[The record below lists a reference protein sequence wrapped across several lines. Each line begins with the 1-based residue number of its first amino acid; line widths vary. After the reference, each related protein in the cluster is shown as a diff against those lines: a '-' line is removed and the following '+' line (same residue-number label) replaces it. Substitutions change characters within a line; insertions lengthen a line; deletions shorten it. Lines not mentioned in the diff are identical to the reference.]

1 MPSIYLFNGLIL
13 LNKQIE
19 SMKSSLLAQSLT
31 LPCGVTVPNRMAKSA
46 LSEGMAHANG
56 RPSEALFKLYEKW
69 GEGGIGIIFTGN
81 VMVDK
86 AHLVN
91 ANVMIAEDENFSDDY
106 KTLANKAQAHGSHL
120 WMQINHPGR
129 QAPSYLDSDPVS
141 ASNVGMP
148 SKVYLQPR
156 ALTESEIWDLIERY
170 GNSALIAKQSGMK
183 GVQIHGAHGYLVS
196 QFLSGL
202 TNIRTDQWGGSLENR
217 SRFVIEIYKNIRA
230 KVGSGYPVGIKIN
243 SADFQSGAFTET
255 ESMEVI
261 SMLSDEGMDLI
272 EVSGGTYE
280 RAAMVGTMQKESTL
294 KREAYFMD
302 FIVKARKMVKV
313 PLMLTGGFR
322 SKETMENAL
331 ANNELDMVGLGRP
344 YCMYPSLTDEMINGN
359 RVSCDMPDVKTGV
372 EKIDMTGMLVTPW
385 YMFQLH
391 RLGMGLEPDPNM
403 DPWMVYE
410 KITGKPRITEA

>member
-69 GEGGIGIIFTGN
+69 GVGGIGIIFTGN

-91 ANVMIAEDENFSDDY
+91 ANVMIAEDENFLDDY

-156 ALTESEIWDLIERY
+156 ALSESEIWNLIERY

-202 TNIRTDQWGGSLENR
+202 TNIPTDQWGGSLENR

-230 KVGSGYPVGIKIN
+230 KVGPDYPVGIKIN
-243 SADFQSGAFTET
+243 LMNERG
-255 ESMEVI
+255 I
-261 SMLSDEGMDLI
+261 
-272 EVSGGTYE
+272 TYI
-280 RAAMVGTMQKESTL
+280 RIFNTSRTATVACKL
-294 KREAYFMD
+294 F
-302 FIVKARKMVKV
+302 
-313 PLMLTGGFR
+313 
-322 SKETMENAL
+322 
-331 ANNELDMVGLGRP
+331 
-344 YCMYPSLTDEMINGN
+344 SLTAHYSLSHSM
-359 RVSCDMPDVKTGV
+359 K
-372 EKIDMTGMLVTPW
+372 
-385 YMFQLH
+385 
-391 RLGMGLEPDPNM
+391 
-403 DPWMVYE
+403 
-410 KITGKPRITEA
+410 